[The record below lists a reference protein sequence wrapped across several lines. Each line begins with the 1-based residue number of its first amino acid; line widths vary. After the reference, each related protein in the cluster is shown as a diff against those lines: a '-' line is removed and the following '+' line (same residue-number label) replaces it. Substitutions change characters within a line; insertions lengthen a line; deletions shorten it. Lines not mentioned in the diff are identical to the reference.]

1 MRILIVTSGT
11 GGHFY
16 PALCVT
22 ERIMQLHR
30 DSKLFFWS
38 QGSLL
43 KNLNFEEI
51 EKKSIPSY
59 PFVGMSKVAQ
69 VFSIIKTIFL
79 SLKLIPEI
87 QKIKPDCLV
96 SFGGHTSVAP
106 CISAYLL
113 GIPILSHEQNYRLG
127 LTNNLISHFAK
138 AIMVSFPEF
147 DARLP
152 KDKVFFTGLP
162 IRDDIGEV
170 SVEVA
175 ERELGFKK
183 LERTILCFGGSQ
195 GAEAINNVLWS
206 LLGRLDE
213 RYLVIHISG
222 EQPLPELKNLRCEYV
237 NFKYFNKMSILYA
250 LSDLVISRSGAS
262 TVFEIIK
269 TGKEAIL
276 IPYPGAMSHQKYN
289 AFFLEKIGIGKVV
302 FQNAL
307 SENLL
312 YNMIR
317 EAFESDNKNIN
328 ININELLMLQKLD
341 ATKNIVDLVEKI
353 IERKMITS

>member
-1 MRILIVTSGT
+1 MRVLIVTSGT

-16 PALCVT
+16 PAFCVA
-22 ERIMQLHR
+22 ERIRQLHR
-30 DSKLFFWS
+30 DSKIFFWS
-38 QGSLL
+38 QGPLL
-43 KNLNFEEI
+43 ENLKFDEI
-51 EKKSIPSY
+51 EKKSISSY
-59 PFVGMSKVAQ
+59 PFVGMSKIAQ
-69 VFSIIKTIFL
+69 IFSVMKTIFL

-87 QKIKPDCLV
+87 KKIKPDCLI

-106 CISAYLL
+106 SISAYLL
-113 GIPILSHEQNYRLG
+113 GIPILSHEQNFKLG
-127 LTNNLISHFAK
+127 LTNKLISYFAK
-138 AIMVSFPEF
+138 AIMISFPEF
-147 DARLP
+147 DAKLP

-162 IRDDIGEV
+162 VRSDIGEV
-170 SVEVA
+170 SAKVA
-175 ERELGFKK
+175 EKELGLKK

-206 LLGRLDE
+206 LLERLDE
-213 RYLVIHISG
+213 RYLVIHITG
-222 EQPLPELKNLRCEYV
+222 EQAVPQLKNLKCKYV
-237 NFKYFNKMSILYA
+237 NFKYFKKMSLLYA
-250 LSDLVISRSGAS
+250 LSDIVISRSGAS
-262 TVFEIIK
+262 TLFEIIK

-317 EAFESDNKNIN
+317 ESFETDNKNIN
-328 ININELLMLQKLD
+328 ININELIMLQKLD
-341 ATKNIVDLVEKI
+341 ATKNIVDLAEKI